1 MRADKVME
9 LARLHGV
16 YVAGAFNWRTTP
28 TSLPWMLRLREAHMA
43 EADPNLNPNAC
54 GADGYTSDDLA
65 ELGETDLP
73 ELCEANGCSEG
84 LCTDAEFQ
92 AQVQAQAQAHADG
105 RTEWADSIAC
115 TGLRI
120 SAIHSTRRSLD
131 LHRARVFPTPQ
142 VLPAGKKG
150 AFEWALAPPR
160 HGVDMSKNEDDVLE
174 ESDMGW
180 TYPEMR
186 MIY

>member
-65 ELGETDLP
+65 ELQPD
-73 ELCEANGCSEG
+73 G
-84 LCTDAEFQ
+84 L
-92 AQVQAQAQAHADG
+92 
-105 RTEWADSIAC
+105 TEWADSMAEELAHVEAC
-115 TGLRI
+115 
-120 SAIHSTRRSLD
+120 
-131 LHRARVFPTPQ
+131 
-142 VLPAGKKG
+142 
-150 AFEWALAPPR
+150 
-160 HGVDMSKNEDDVLE
+160 
-174 ESDMGW
+174 
-180 TYPEMR
+180 
-186 MIY
+186 